1 MGNVHQIAIAM
12 LYYERVYHGISKG
25 QVVSLI
31 SPWYPHD
38 ILHFFVISISENVN
52 Q

>member
-31 SPWYPHD
+31 SPWYSHG
-38 ILHFFVISISENVN
+38 IHMISP
-52 Q
+52 